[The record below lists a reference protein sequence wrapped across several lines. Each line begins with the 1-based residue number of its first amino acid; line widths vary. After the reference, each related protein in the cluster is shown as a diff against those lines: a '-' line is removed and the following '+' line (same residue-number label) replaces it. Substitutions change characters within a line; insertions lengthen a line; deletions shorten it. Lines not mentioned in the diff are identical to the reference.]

1 MGKYKTFSV
10 LIFTLFITFSAGNAA
25 SASNWAL
32 IGDTLIHDPSIIKEG
47 NTWYRFGTGLVG
59 EK

>member
-32 IGDTLIHDPSIIKEG
+32 IGGRQSAERAQVSERLE
-47 NTWYRFGTGLVG
+47 RFLN
-59 EK
+59 